1 MEETPTTLVLLPGL
15 LNDQRLWAHQAAALA
30 EEVDVRIPDLTR
42 DGSISAMARRVLDE
56 APGQFSLA
64 ALSMGG
70 YVAFEIMRQ
79 APERVLRLALF
90 DTMAGLD
97 SPERAA
103 TRQGLLALAER
114 GRFVGVSPQLMPR
127 LIHSRW
133 LGTHVAATVQDMA
146 AAVGKDGF
154 VRQQQSIIARVDS
167 TPVLAD
173 IHVPTLI
180 VVGADDQLT
189 PVAEAWLM
197 HEQIAGSRLEILDRC
212 GHLPPL
218 EEPERTTV
226 LLREWLATHTD
237 GRDATGYVYT
247 Y

>member
-15 LNDQRLWAHQAAALA
+15 LNDERLWAHQAAALA
-30 EEVDVRIPDLTR
+30 DEVDIHIPDLTR
-42 DGSISAMARRVLDE
+42 DDSIAAMARRVLDE
-56 APGQFSLA
+56 APEQFALA

-90 DTMAGLD
+90 DTMASLD

-103 TRQGLLALAER
+103 TRKGLLELAER

-127 LIHSRW
+127 LIHPRW
-133 LGTHVAATVQDMA
+133 LDSQVSATVQQMA
-146 AAVGKDGF
+146 SAVGKDGF
-154 VRQQQSIIARVDS
+154 VRQQQAIIKRDDS
-167 TPVLAD
+167 LPMLGD
-173 IHVPTLI
+173 IQVPTLI

-189 PVAEAWLM
+189 PVSEAWLM
-197 HEQIAGSRLEILDRC
+197 HERITGSRLEILEHC

-218 EEPERTTV
+218 EEPELTTI
-226 LLREWLATHTD
+226 LLREWLAVEFD
-237 GRDATGYVYT
+237 GRGVRDFVYT